1 MMSQRYGTINSDLEP
16 GQCASTH
23 VTVRARGGR
32 RPSFWPIAYMVL
44 LGDSVRGIFFPTL
57 WPLVSSLG
65 GTRAHQGVIVAAF
78 SLGRVVVS
86 PWYGAHSTKYGYKG
100 VLVFAHCIIVVGALA
115 YSQVRNLVQLFLA
128 QVILGLGCGT
138 LGVTRAY
145 VAESVPRESRTIML
159 GRLTAMQY
167 AGLTMT
173 SFLGSLLS
181 KVGRR
186 LSDDPSLAVFHFSPF
201 TMAAYAV
208 LGGALVALG
217 LLHLPTFY
225 DFVPA
230 DKAPKPSRS
239 SNDDAPSVAG
249 SHAGESV
256 FLTLLFKRRE

>member
-1 MMSQRYGTINSDLEP
+1 M
-16 GQCASTH
+16 
-23 VTVRARGGR
+23 
-32 RPSFWPIAYMVL
+32 
-44 LGDSVRGIFFPTL
+44 
-57 WPLVSSLG
+57 
-65 GTRAHQGVIVAAF
+65 
-78 SLGRVVVS
+78 
-86 PWYGAHSTKYGYKG
+86 
-100 VLVFAHCIIVVGALA
+100 GALA

-217 LLHLPTFY
+217 TGRKTRDIFRRCVGLAKSY
-225 DFVPA
+225 DGPRQA
-230 DKAPKPSRS
+230 AS
-239 SNDDAPSVAG
+239 
-249 SHAGESV
+249 
-256 FLTLLFKRRE
+256 